1 MKVLIALL
9 ASTCICCAA
18 SVGVS
23 EDQLRGS
30 SQRIP
35 QAGEHVTKEAP
46 ATEAGGET
54 LVGHLVYDDGSDDG
68 VDVTMPLAAY
78 PDADTCQ
85 SVATKPENV
94 SEAAKHHLTLFC
106 KHFD

>member
-9 ASTCICCAA
+9 ASTSICCAA

-30 SQRIP
+30 NQRIP
-35 QAGEHVTKEAP
+35 QAQEQP
-46 ATEAGGET
+46 ANEVGGET
-54 LVGHLVYDDGSDDG
+54 LVGHLKYDDGSEDG

-85 SVATKPENV
+85 AVATKPDNV